1 MGLRSRQRRL
11 AGGAP
16 SAFDIETNQR
26 VKQSLQDHL
35 QASRNDVD
43 AFNLTWK
50 RALGMGGL
58 LLAMYEAAAGY
69 QLLAASAGIVELRV
83 VVVVLI
89 KALAMAA
96 LIATR
101 KYVQSGASAVF
112 GASVVLSGG
121 YALLWTLVVGLLGV
135 SLSTTEASPLPVV
148 YFVVA
153 HGALRLIG
161 DNTKAEVARATQ
173 LEKLERALNS
183 GKHQ

>member
-43 AFNLTWK
+43 AFHLTWK

-69 QLLAASAGIVELRV
+69 QLLAASAAMELRV

-112 GASVVLSGG
+112 GASVVLTGG
-121 YALLWTLVVGLLGV
+121 YALLWTFVVGLLGV

-148 YFVVA
+148 YFLVA